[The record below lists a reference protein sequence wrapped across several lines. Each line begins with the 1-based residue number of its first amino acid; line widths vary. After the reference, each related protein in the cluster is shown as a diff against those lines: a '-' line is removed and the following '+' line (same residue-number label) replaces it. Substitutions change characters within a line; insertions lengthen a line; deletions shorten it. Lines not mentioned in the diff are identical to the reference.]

1 MNKIRTG
8 KSPLYLGLEVVA
20 HCGIDGKLKRRM
32 NTLFLVNVLPYI
44 TLLIH
49 GGLKRNGIL
58 IDISHEITK
67 KDASIRNS
75 NQKFKAAHLLY
86 FKKID
91 VKL

>member
-32 NTLFLVNVLPYI
+32 NTLFLVNVPYI
-44 TLLIH
+44 TLFIH

-58 IDISHEITK
+58 IRIFHEITN
-67 KDASIRNS
+67 SII
-75 NQKFKAAHLLY
+75 K
-86 FKKID
+86 
-91 VKL
+91 